1 MKMEISSSIFKRI
14 IFKKYKI
21 EKLLSTSKFS
31 WVYEGKNIIK
41 NVPVIM
47 KIEKEGKYNLLE
59 SEAYILTIVKGLGI
73 PKVITF
79 GRHSQYK
86 ILVEERLGNNL
97 QVIWESNPF
106 EKDPN
111 GQKNIYLKDIC
122 LLAIQGLE
130 RLKHIHD
137 KNIIHRDIKPENFII
152 GQNDPDVV
160 YLIDFGFARKY
171 RSSRTG
177 KHIKF
182 SNTGHVI
189 GSWIF
194 SSHNVIRGYESS
206 RRDDL
211 ESFGYMLI
219 YLAKGGWIP
228 WLKCYR
234 MNDLRK
240 IDKAKII
247 TKLKMEINEENLC
260 EGLPYEFVD
269 YIKYVKNLEFE
280 QEPNYQYL
288 NDLFISIL
296 SKDEFKRNISFF
308 WLKQKSN
315 EPFEYKSRNKIVKKN
330 SVNSTR
336 SFSKNRLYRKI
347 KDSLDK
353 ISKDEDNQKNCTTD
367 KKISLYFRGIKSNL
381 IDKKNNYFEP
391 NISMNSNIS
400 SFNQSTS
407 KNLYFKTSSNF
418 NNSNKASK
426 ISNFYTISN
435 KSLIHNKI
443 RRKIIKK
450 SGPIKLVYTYNNFNT
465 NITSFN
471 NINNKR
477 IFLRKMNSDVIKD
490 NIYKYIGF
498 IKNKTKTPDIS
509 TNDLNLKQNI
519 FYKPI
524 FSKKI

>member
-1 MKMEISSSIFKRI
+1 MTEISSSIFKRI

-194 SSHNVIRGYESS
+194 SSHNVIRGYEGS

-228 WLKCYR
+228 WLKYYR

-353 ISKDEDNQKNCTTD
+353 ISIDEDIQKNCTTD
-367 KKISLYFRGIKSNL
+367 KKISLHHRGSKSNL

-418 NNSNKASK
+418 TNSNKASK
-426 ISNFYTISN
+426 ISIFYTISN

-465 NITSFN
+465 NIASFN

-477 IFLRKMNSDVIKD
+477 IFLKKMNSDVIKD

-524 FSKKI
+524 FRKKL